1 MFGNLILGW
10 TISSLVVCHYF
21 CPFAILETN
30 EKRKGIAYRD
40 RYLYVRDMWHDA
52 NAGALALVC
61 FDALWVVADA
71 GGLWRGDAGAVEVAG
86 LGFPAAWGYLLYA
99 YARGSRGWFAR
110 CAVHGGT
117 RGED

>member
-1 MFGNLILGW
+1 
-10 TISSLVVCHYF
+10 
-21 CPFAILETN
+21 
-30 EKRKGIAYRD
+30 
-40 RYLYVRDMWHDA
+40 MWHDA

-86 LGFPAAWGYLLYA
+86 LGFPAARGYLLYA

-110 CAVHGGT
+110 GAVHGST
-117 RGED
+117 RGEDRAARHLWACWHELCARRTEADCARIAFSGTGSRVEKRRTFSSSW